1 MYCRIVF
8 VSAPANWRRLRHS
21 QAKVPQSSR
30 RRRTQRRATG
40 PLHDRPRDGMLFFLD
55 IIDVRPQNWVLIRHD
70 FNWDPSSKNAR
81 ICQQSINLESYTS
94 GLDDRGIKCFTGFT
108 MKPIKASDNLHA
120 LFAHHDAEKNPTC
133 WILGHR
139 GNLCCCWECTQ
150 LAADHRKSILRGLA
164 RHGMALWGLLILIDC
179 HTPVET
185 KWWILPEH

>member
-1 MYCRIVF
+1 MVYIIICIYIYIVVLF
-8 VSAPANWRRLRHS
+8 LYQPLPTEGGCAT
-21 QAKVPQSSR
+21 AKGPQSSR

-94 GLDDRGIKCFTGFT
+94 GLDDCGIKCFTGFT

-120 LFAHHDAEKNPTC
+120 LFAHHDAEKKSHLLNPWAPGKPLLLLRMHTTC
-133 WILGHR
+133 R
-139 GNLCCCWECTQ
+139 GSSQ
-150 LAADHRKSILRGLA
+150 I
-164 RHGMALWGLLILIDC
+164 
-179 HTPVET
+179 HTTWASPAWYGNMRFVDT
-185 KWWILPEH
+185 D